1 MNFIKSIMFNL
12 HFYLLTTL
20 LIILMLPTLILP
32 FKYFKIVSKIW
43 TLILIFGMRMW
54 LGLTVKIKGTFNN
67 KKTYIIA
74 MKHQSA
80 WETIIS
86 TSIFE
91 MPSIVLKKELIF
103 LPIIGLYFLKGK
115 AIPITRSNT
124 FEALKRI
131 IKMAKK
137 STNEGSSILIFPQG
151 TRVPLKSS
159 TKIYPYQSGVYFL
172 YSKLN
177 IPVLPVSHNAGLF
190 WPKNS
195 FIKFPG
201 SLKSKSVTLEILDE
215 IPPGL
220 DKKTFM
226 RKLEKIIEERTD
238 FLISSEKC

>member
-1 MNFIKSIMFNL
+1 MNFLKSIMFNL
-12 HFYLLTTL
+12 HFYLLTIL
-20 LIILMLPTLILP
+20 LIVLMLPTLILP

-43 TLILIFGMRMW
+43 TLILIFGMKIW
-54 LGLTVKIKGTFNN
+54 LGLNVKIKGTFNN

-159 TKIYPYQSGVYFL
+159 TKHYPYQSGVYFL

-177 IPVLPVSHNAGLF
+177 LPVLPVSHNAGLF

-195 FIKFPG
+195 FSKFPS
-201 SLKSKSVTLEILDE
+201 SLKSKTVTLEILDE

-226 RKLEKIIEERTD
+226 RKLEKIIEEKTD